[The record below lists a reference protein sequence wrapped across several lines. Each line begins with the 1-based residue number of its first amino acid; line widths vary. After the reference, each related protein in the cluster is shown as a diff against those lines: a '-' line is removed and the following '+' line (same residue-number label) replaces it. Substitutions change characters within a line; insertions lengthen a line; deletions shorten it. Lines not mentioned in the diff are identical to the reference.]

1 LLTGRA
7 RDLRSSDA
15 LSPGGEADDRR
26 DPDMCLLLAEQNVWL
41 SPQRTV
47 QEREIETR
55 YGTLSNKLLL
65 INALLPT

>member
-1 LLTGRA
+1 MLTGGA

-26 DPDMCLLLAEQNVWL
+26 DADTLLLLAEQNVWL